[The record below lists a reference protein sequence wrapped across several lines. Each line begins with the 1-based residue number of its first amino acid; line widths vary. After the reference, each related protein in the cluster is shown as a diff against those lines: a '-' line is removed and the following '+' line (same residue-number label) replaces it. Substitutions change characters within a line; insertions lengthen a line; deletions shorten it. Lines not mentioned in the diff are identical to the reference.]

1 MAKTTS
7 NSIADKLAQLAAIR
21 KQRDEEE
28 NALLDLIREESG
40 ARIAEIRDELDDLSS
55 ANGIGIAEMLD
66 LSIADIQSQVEKL
79 AKEEGKTITMLFGV
93 RQDVVKVKGVA
104 AEIKQLYDGKTVMNP
119 DDSDKDVMIDA
130 SKRGRL
136 SQWIIDAYNNGNLR
150 VKEDENA

>member
-1 MAKTTS
+1 MAKAPS

-21 KQRDEEE
+21 KQREAEEK
-28 NALLDLIREESG
+28 ALLDSIREESG

-79 AKEEGKTITMLFGV
+79 AKEEGKPITMLFGV

-104 AEIKQLYDGKTVMNP
+104 AEIKQKYDGKTLLNP
-119 DDSDKDVMIDA
+119 NDSDKDEKIDA

-136 SQWIIDAYNNGNLR
+136 SQWIIEAYNAGTLR
-150 VKEDENA
+150 VKEEEEA